1 MVCTECGGAIDV
13 ANSGLDSPARL
24 WRGRPRRYCSDAC
37 RVRAYRK
44 RRAADPDA
52 PPPPPDPDRE
62 TARAAR
68 TAAADLAAAVTAIR
82 AALPPER
89 ASRTRRSEGLREAA
103 VEAQRAAV
111 LAMALAA
118 SLAEAASTS
127 ASDSDSDSGT
137 ASASADSAE
146 EDASDDETTPHLG
159 PGAAASPTGYW
170 REAPDRHP
178 A

>member
-1 MVCTECGGAIDV
+1 MVCTECGGTIDV

-24 WRGRPRRYCSDAC
+24 WRGRPRQYCSDAC

-52 PPPPPDPDRE
+52 APPPPDPDRE
-62 TARAAR
+62 RAREAR
-68 TAAADLAAAVTAIR
+68 TAAADLAAAVASIR
-82 AALPPER
+82 DALPPER

-103 VEAQRAAV
+103 VEAQRAAM

-118 SLAEAASTS
+118 SLAGAASGS
-127 ASDSDSDSGT
+127 ASDPVT
-137 ASASADSAE
+137 ASADGTEAA
-146 EDASDDETTPHLG
+146 ASDEEASPHPA
-159 PGAAASPTGYW
+159 PGAAAASPGYW
-170 REAPDRHP
+170 HEEPDRHP